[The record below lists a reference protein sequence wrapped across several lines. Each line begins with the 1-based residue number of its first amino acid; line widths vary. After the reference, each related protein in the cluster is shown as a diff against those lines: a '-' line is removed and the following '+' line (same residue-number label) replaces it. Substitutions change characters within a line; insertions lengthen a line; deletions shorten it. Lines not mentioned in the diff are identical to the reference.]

1 MKNCENCARGFASG
15 AKGEKENDDE
25 EDRNEE
31 VSVKYGIPLEPFFSK
46 CGKFSQR
53 DADSSGGV
61 SGERAMSTDEW
72 RESKAHTRESKAT
85 SARE

>member
-15 AKGEKENDDE
+15 EEEKGDDD

-53 DADSSGGV
+53 DAAGG
-61 SGERAMSTDEW
+61 GGEW
-72 RESKAHTRESKAT
+72 RAP
-85 SARE
+85 